1 MRSTVLAYAMSGL
14 LATTAA
20 AAERP
25 VTNRHTGL
33 IEAPLAGLR
42 RAAEHTDR
50 AELSRWAARIGAAR
64 LARALADPDRG
75 LVLAVL
81 DSLPHLSDRLLLLE
95 PILACCES
103 ADPGLSERALRT
115 LGTILSEADPT
126 MLEIWEVPPETIDRA
141 CRLLVSTASRAE
153 ENMGLRM
160 AALQSLADAH
170 ALCAGRQQISRLMRD
185 PSPEIRRAAI
195 LLASAADVPSLHEA
209 SHDPSPAVASAAAA
223 TLCRLRLSP
232 VAHPAG
238 PAPRPMRELAVLP
251 ETPLEDRAEMLV
263 CLAESKDPADAEAVQ
278 IAGRA
283 APSALRE
290 TSKP

>member
-141 CRLLVSTASRAE
+141 CRLRRLLPPPEVVA
-153 ENMGLRM
+153 
-160 AALQSLADAH
+160 
-170 ALCAGRQQISRLMRD
+170 ISD
-185 PSPEIRRAAI
+185 PSSTIERGGNKKLPY
-195 LLASAADVPSLHEA
+195 VHWPG
-209 SHDPSPAVASAAAA
+209 VW
-223 TLCRLRLSP
+223 RL
-232 VAHPAG
+232 
-238 PAPRPMRELAVLP
+238 
-251 ETPLEDRAEMLV
+251 T
-263 CLAESKDPADAEAVQ
+263 
-278 IAGRA
+278 
-283 APSALRE
+283 
-290 TSKP
+290 